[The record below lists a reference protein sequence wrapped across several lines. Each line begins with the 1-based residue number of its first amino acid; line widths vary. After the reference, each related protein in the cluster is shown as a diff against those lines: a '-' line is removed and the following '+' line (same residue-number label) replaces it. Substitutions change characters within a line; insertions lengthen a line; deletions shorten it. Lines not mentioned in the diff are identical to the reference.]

1 MGLSLLD
8 DGCEGL
14 VQLSHTALG
23 LRGIPCLEGLLEGRA
38 QEGLQCLGVGPAVDP
53 GVVGLVGVLNLR

>member
-14 VQLSHTALG
+14 VQLSHTQFG
-23 LRGIPCLEGLLEGRA
+23 LTGIPCLEGLLEGGA
-38 QEGLQCLGVGPAVDP
+38 QEGL
-53 GVVGLVGVLNLR
+53 

>member
-14 VQLSHTALG
+14 VQLSHTQLG
-23 LRGIPCLEGLLEGRA
+23 LTGIPCLEGLLEGRA
-38 QEGLQCLGVGPAVDP
+38 QEGLQGFGVGPAVDP
-53 GVVGLVGVLNLR
+53 SVVGLVGVLNLR